1 MKNDETTAKE
11 VGRNA
16 TKGIVSTTTKGNRLN
31 KNYKT
36 RTMVRAT
43 IYTSIFHPIIR
54 SYWVQIIS
62 IGDYQWVWVI

>member
-54 SYWVQIIS
+54 SY
-62 IGDYQWVWVI
+62 